1 MQDPGTVA
9 LNWPQTIV
17 LLLVLAAIAAAVVWF
32 IKKKKGA
39 AAPTRSGSAP
49 DVTVRTSMRMID
61 SGKYR
66 QRFDENYDKPLGYEW
81 FRICT
86 GVKDY
91 PDYNTVSRRLAAA
104 RAHAKIT
111 QKNAAASLGISAAT
125 LSTYENGSTPSARIL
140 QAAASLYGVSADFLQ
155 NGWILPLDEHIK
167 LCRICGEEEYLD
179 SLVVSVRAACR
190 MFPDLLTEEDRRI
203 CRDLITCFDLKE
215 KLP

>member
-1 MQDPGTVA
+1 MQDPGTVS

-17 LLLVLAAIAAAVVWF
+17 LLLVLVAIAAAVVWF

-39 AAPTRSGSAP
+39 AAPTRSGAAPGVAVRISARE
-49 DVTVRTSMRMID
+49 TD

-66 QRFDENYDKPLGYEW
+66 QRFDENYDKAIGYEW

-86 GVKDY
+86 GVKNY
-91 PDYNTVSRRLAAA
+91 PDYNSVSRRLAAA

-111 QKNAAASLGISAAT
+111 QKNAAASLGISATT
-125 LSTYENGSTPSARIL
+125 LSTYENGSTPPAQVL
-140 QAAASLYGVSADFLQ
+140 QAAAQLYGVPAAFLQ
-155 NGWILPLDEHIK
+155 SGWILPLDEHVR
-167 LCRICGEEEYLD
+167 LCQICGEEEYLD

-190 MFPDLLTEEDRRI
+190 MFPDMLTEEDRQI
-203 CRDLITCFDLKE
+203 CRDLIARFDLKE